1 MNKKISF
8 VAVLLS
14 FMLVV
19 FSSCKCNLEERYVKS
34 IEAFENGINIKVND
48 ADIQL
53 TALSENSIEV
63 NYLPLG
69 YQNSPSYALEEHIG
83 KVETHLKKTSDFI
96 EFSTNNLTVKIR
108 KCPLAISYFYNDS
121 LLFKEEQGLLF
132 NDSIKGFR
140 MQLDPDEKLMG
151 GGERVLGMDRR
162 GNRLRLYNKAS
173 YGYETHADLMYYS
186 LPVVIS
192 SNKYM
197 LLFDNVADG
206 WLDLGKTE
214 ADILQFET
222 KGGRLSYV
230 VVGGENYPS
239 LTENYTQITGLQ
251 PMPPRWALGNISS
264 RMGYK
269 SQKEVEEVVSTYQ
282 KEQIPLDAIVL
293 DLFWFGPEVKGYMGN
308 LEWDKQ
314 TFPEPEEMMNQ
325 LKNKG
330 VKTVLITEPFILK
343 NSGKYTECVEQNLV
357 GTDSVG
363 QPFIY
368 DFYFGTTTLLDIFKT
383 ETKEWFWDI
392 YKKHTLSGVEGWW
405 GDLGEPELH
414 PSKLNHVNGKADLV
428 HNVYGHVWAQT
439 IYNGFKND
447 FPNRR
452 PVILMRSGFAGS
464 QRYGMIPWSGDVS
477 RTWGGLKPQVE
488 ISLQMGL
495 QGLAYM
501 HSDLG
506 GFAGDYKDS
515 ELYTRWL
522 QYGVFQP
529 VFRTHAQSDV
539 PPEPIY
545 WDEKTKSIA
554 REFIKLRYSLTPY
567 LYTMVYENTTKGI
580 PLMRPLFYESGDTS
594 LISNKSNYLWG
605 DNFLVSPVTEKGVK
619 SWKATLPAGN
629 NWYHFFTGQKY
640 RGGHEVEV
648 PVTINEIPVF
658 VKGGSFI
665 PMVKAFNNMDTYH
678 TKDLILHYYYDF
690 EVQNSNGYMYN
701 DDGKTNN
708 SWNNHLYEKLFFESE
723 NDNAI
728 IMIKLSRESNQY
740 TGKPEDRNISFVIHN
755 VDQKPKSVIVDD
767 VSVQFDYNEKEHI
780 LSVSLVMY
788 GDKEIKLA
796 IRK

>member
-1 MNKKISF
+1 MYRNLRFF
-8 VAVLLS
+8 VVLLS
-14 FMLVV
+14 TTIVV
-19 FSSCKCNLEERYVKS
+19 LYGCTCNPEGRYVKD
-34 IEAFENGINIKVND
+34 IHEFENGINIETND
-48 ADIQL
+48 ANIHL
-53 TALSENSIEV
+53 TALSDHSIEV
-63 NYLPLG
+63 NYLPMG
-69 YQNSPSYALEEHIG
+69 YEAAPSYALEKHLG
-83 KVETHLKKTSDFI
+83 KVETHLENKSDHI
-96 EFSTNNLTVKIR
+96 LFSTNNLNVHIQ
-108 KCPLAISYFYNDS
+108 KCPLAISYFYKDS

-162 GNRLRLYNKAS
+162 GNRLRLYNRAS

-186 LPVVIS
+186 LPIVIS

-206 WLDLGKTE
+206 WMDLGKTE
-214 ADILQFET
+214 KDILQFET

-230 VVGGENYPS
+230 VVGGEDYPS
-239 LTENYTQITGLQ
+239 LTENYTQVTGHQ

-282 KEQIPLDAIVL
+282 KQQIPLDGIVL
-293 DLFWFGPEVKGYMGN
+293 DLFWFGPDVKGYMGN

-314 TFPEPEEMMNQ
+314 AFPEPEKMMSG

-343 NSGKYTECVEQNLV
+343 NTGKYDECIEQQLL
-357 GTDSVG
+357 GTDSLG
-363 QPFIY
+363 QPFVY
-368 DFYFGTTTLLDIFKT
+368 DFYFGTTTLLDIFKP
-383 ETKEWFWDI
+383 ETQEWFWDI

-414 PSKLNHVNGKADLV
+414 PSELHHVNGKADLV
-428 HNVYGHVWAQT
+428 HNAYGHEWART
-439 IYNGFKND
+439 IFNGFTND
-447 FPNRR
+447 FPKKR

-506 GFAGDYKDS
+506 GFAGDYKDA

-545 WDEKTKSIA
+545 WDKKTKSIA
-554 REFIKLRYSLTPY
+554 REFIKLRYRLTPY
-567 LYTMVYENTTKGI
+567 LYTMVYENATKGI
-580 PLMRPLFYESGDTS
+580 PLMRPLFYASGDTS
-594 LISNKSNYLWG
+594 LISNKANYLWG
-605 DNFLVSPVTEKGVK
+605 DNFLVSPITEKGAQNWNV
-619 SWKATLPAGN
+619 TLPEGS
-629 NWYHFFTGQKY
+629 NWYHFFTEQKY
-640 RGGHEVEV
+640 SGGQVVEV
-648 PVTINEIPVF
+648 SVTINEIPVF
-658 VKGGSFI
+658 VKGGAFI
-665 PMVKAFNNMDTYH
+665 PMVKAFSNMEAYY
-678 TKDLILHYYYDF
+678 TKDLTLHYYYDADA
-690 EVQNSNGYMYN
+690 EKSKGYMYD

-708 SWNNHLYEKLFFESE
+708 SWINHLYEKLFFESE
-723 NDNAI
+723 NDDQKI
-728 IMIKLSRESNQY
+728 SIKVTRESNEY
-740 TGKPEDRNISFVIHN
+740 DGKPEDRNISFVIHN
-755 VDQKPKSVIVDD
+755 VVQKPKRVLVNDDSVRYI
-767 VSVQFDYNEKEHI
+767 YNQKEHK
-780 LSVSLVMY
+780 LLVTGVMY
-788 GDKEIKLA
+788 GDKEINMT

>member
-1 MNKKISF
+1 MYKKIRF

-14 FMLVV
+14 FVLVV
-19 FSSCKCNLEERYVKS
+19 FSGCRCNLEERYVKG
-34 IEAFENGINIKVND
+34 IEASENGINIKLND
-48 ADIQL
+48 ADIKL
-53 TALSENSIEV
+53 RALSDNSIEV

-69 YQNSPSYALEEHIG
+69 YQNSPSYAIEKHIG
-83 KVETHLKKTSDFI
+83 KVETHLKKTPDLI
-96 EFSTNNLTVKIR
+96 EFSTNNLTVKIQ

-140 MQLDPDEKLMG
+140 MHLDPHEKLMG
-151 GGERVLGMDRR
+151 GGERALGMDRR
-162 GNRLRLYNKAS
+162 GNRLRLYNRAS
-173 YGYETHADLMYYS
+173 YGYETYADLMYYS
-186 LPVVIS
+186 MPVIIS

-206 WLDLGKTE
+206 WLDLGKSE

-230 VVGGENYPS
+230 VVGGKDYPS
-239 LTENYTQITGLQ
+239 LTNNYTKITGRQ

-269 SQKEVEEVVSTYQ
+269 SQHEVEEVVSMFK
-282 KEQIPLDAIVL
+282 KEQIPLDGIVL
-293 DLFWFGPEVKGYMGN
+293 DLFWFGPDVKGHMGN

-314 TFPEPEEMMNQ
+314 AFPEPEKMMNQ

-343 NSGKYTECVEQNLV
+343 NSGKYAECVEQNLL
-357 GTDSVG
+357 GTDSLG
-363 QPFIY
+363 QPFVY
-368 DFYFGTTTLLDIFKT
+368 DFYFGTTTLLDIFKA

-414 PSKLNHVNGKADLV
+414 PSELYHVNGKSDLV
-428 HNVYGHVWAQT
+428 HNAYGHVWAQT
-439 IYNGFKND
+439 IYNGFKKD
-447 FPNRR
+447 FPNKR
-452 PVILMRSGFAGS
+452 PIILMRSGFSGS
-464 QRYGMIPWSGDVS
+464 QRYGMIPWSGDVN

-506 GFAGDYKDS
+506 GFAGDYKDA

-545 WDEKTKSIA
+545 WDEKTKNIA

-567 LYTMVYENTTKGI
+567 LYTMVYENTTKGT
-580 PLMRPLFYESGDTS
+580 PLMRPLFYSNGDTS
-594 LISNKSNYLWG
+594 LISNKTNYMWG

-629 NWYHFFTGQKY
+629 NWYHFFTGHKY
-640 RGGHEVEV
+640 RGGSEVEV

-658 VKGGSFI
+658 VKAGSFI
-665 PMVKAFNNMDTYH
+665 PMVKAFNNMEEYH
-678 TKDLILHYYYDF
+678 TNDLMLHYYYDS
-690 EVQNSNGYMYN
+690 EVQNSTGYMYD

-708 SWNNHLYEKLFFESE
+708 SWNNQLYEKLFFESE
-723 NDNAI
+723 NDNDR
-728 IMIKLSRESNQY
+728 IKIQLSRESNQY

-755 VDQKPKSVIVDD
+755 VEQKPKGVIVND
-767 VSVQFDYNEKEHI
+767 VSMQFDYNEKEHT
-780 LSVSLVMY
+780 LSVSSVMY
-788 GDKEIKLA
+788 GDKELKLT